1 MSNVF
6 DEIYQEAFQNRL
18 VKIAQDNKLDPNEF
32 VAALDKIAAGRAAA
46 LAAGIKNV
54 AATAGGSFKNLLEAA
69 KGLSSATAGKTKQ
82 ILKNKDLFTGK
93 QVTEGMQQFKSNIGK
108 SKAALGILGGTGV
121 AGTAG
126 TVALADRK

>member
-32 VAALDKIAAGRAAA
+32 IASLDKIAAGRAAA

-54 AATAGGSFKNLLEAA
+54 AATTGGSFKNLLEAA
-69 KGLSSATAGKTKQ
+69 KGLTSATTGKTKQ
-82 ILKNKDLFTGK
+82 ILKNKDLFAGK
-93 QVTEGMQQFKSNIGK
+93 QVAEGMQQFKSHIGK
-108 SKAALGILGGTGV
+108 SKAALGILGGTGIT
-121 AGTAG
+121 GTAG
-126 TVALADRK
+126 TMALTSKK